1 MELYMGVFSNDPLF
15 AAPRTVAHQAPLSME
30 FSSQEYWSGLPF
42 PSPGDLPDAGI
53 KLASLALA
61 SRFFP
66 IWATREACLWSCRF
80 FNRCSRVPLDSGKAT
95 CTLATQTTPS
105 LVPRAAKRQTWGGD
119 HWPPWRTCAAQSQ
132 PSGGQPGAG
141 RIYSSPHTDAFP
153 LCCRILVCT
162 VRGTWHCLLGCL
174 VRWVGTTCTMLRT
187 WDKTQVCVVIL
198 VINLWSIAHLH
209 PPRTSAP
216 GGRWPDLRQWS
227 PFFQHLKAA
236 SEEHIL
242 AAW

>member
-105 LVPRAAKRQTWGGD
+105 LVPRAAKRQTWGGRPLATIANLCGTKPAVWGSARSWKD
-119 HWPPWRTCAAQSQ
+119 LLISTHRCL
-132 PSGGQPGAG
+132 PSVLPYPRLHSARNLALSIG
-141 RIYSSPHTDAFP
+141 
-153 LCCRILVCT
+153 V
-162 VRGTWHCLLGCL
+162 LG
-174 VRWVGTTCTMLRT
+174 
-187 WDKTQVCVVIL
+187 
-198 VINLWSIAHLH
+198 
-209 PPRTSAP
+209 
-216 GGRWPDLRQWS
+216 
-227 PFFQHLKAA
+227 
-236 SEEHIL
+236 
-242 AAW
+242 